1 VARDHLYRNSAAFP
15 ESRTAMRSGASHFP
29 RSRFSFLPFVPFYL
43 HLHPSPGA
51 VSSVPTSL
59 SYPPPAHPRYLL
71 LRACNER
78 RWVGSGRIWTD
89 SRFYAL
95 LRYFPVLY
103 RCCTNPFIRL
113 LFYSLS
119 LSLIFI
125 PLAPPWRQCR
135 TDIPP
140 RSVTFYTLYGI
151 FYYPRLVLP
160 SCFPCL
166 SFLGAPRGRSL
177 ASRGRIRIDS
187 PRRYRADI
195 YRPLDGDVKY
205 QIVLGLSIVS
215 I

>member
-59 SYPPPAHPRYLL
+59 SYPPPPPT
-71 LRACNER
+71 RAICFFVPAMNEDGSDLD
-78 RWVGSGRIWTD
+78 GSGRIPDFMRSLGISPYSIVVART
-89 SRFYAL
+89 L
-95 LRYFPVLY
+95 LSG
-103 RCCTNPFIRL
+103 CSST
-113 LFYSLS
+113 LS